1 MMKKGRLCPEPP
13 PQSPLTYP
21 WAVFFL
27 PWEDTSAPGYR
38 ETLPPARFGAPSPA
52 VPRKILFRVE
62 SPGPSKASNTEEG
75 LEGRGSSPSQ
85 HPPPKEPS
93 PTRSGRVSSHC
104 GQGTARLPSG
114 LARYQPQQ
122 LCVESRTGE
131 GRQRVGLNVP
141 ELLRMPRAIRSS
153 RTSSVG
159 RTRTDTP
166 MKPKG
171 MLL

>member
-1 MMKKGRLCPEPP
+1 MKKGRLCPEPP

-85 HPPPKEPS
+85 PPPQRS
-93 PTRSGRVSSHC
+93 PPQPAQEGSLAIVDKGQPGFPAAWPDNNLSSFVLSQGRVK
-104 GQGTARLPSG
+104 ADR
-114 LARYQPQQ
+114 
-122 LCVESRTGE
+122 E
-131 GRQRVGLNVP
+131 
-141 ELLRMPRAIRSS
+141 
-153 RTSSVG
+153 
-159 RTRTDTP
+159 
-166 MKPKG
+166 
-171 MLL
+171 